1 MKIGSECKGTRRMT
15 ATQGSGY
22 GNGQAGQAYP
32 ERTAD
37 PLPKASP
44 SDRLE
49 YIAAML
55 QELRIMSQQTNCRT
69 LSDLLGR
76 AHREAERRRREER

>member
-15 ATQGSGY
+15 ATRGSGY
-22 GNGQAGQAYP
+22 GNGQAGQTYS
-32 ERTAD
+32 ERTAA

-44 SDRLE
+44 GDRLE

-55 QELRIMSQQTNCRT
+55 RELRIMSQQTNCRT

-76 AHREAERRRREER
+76 AHREAERRRRGGR